1 MSDAA
6 EVKAEEGDL
15 KAEVKSEDVLPGDEN
30 LKETTREIL
39 KAADLE
45 SVTKKTVRRSLE
57 AKLGQ
62 WHAHAAPLV
71 SSSMLH
77 MIVATPAGGSGTNH
91 TKANWGLRFKTRAL
105 HCFGLHGIGEQSW
118 RLLTAKCMPAGAL
131 FGGKPHK

>member
-6 EVKAEEGDL
+6 EVKAEDGEV
-15 KAEVKSEDVLPGDEN
+15 KAEVKSEDALPGDEH

-71 SSSMLH
+71 SSRMRHML
-77 MIVATPAGGSGTNH
+77 VATPAGGRPRNGGCAQRHEHHVASVCLG
-91 TKANWGLRFKTRAL
+91 
-105 HCFGLHGIGEQSW
+105 FGNEVGI
-118 RLLTAKCMPAGAL
+118 C
-131 FGGKPHK
+131 